1 MPDSIW
7 RNAQFRYYVASTSFV
22 GFSFAMQMLLVTWL
36 LIGVLNA
43 PPDRVGLAQA
53 IIGVPGVFLML
64 WGGVSADRVD
74 PRALMTRMYGFAVL
88 PPLVLAAVVICGY
101 LSFWAVTI
109 WAVAMSVVTSY
120 AGPAHAAA
128 LNRVSGSQVQ
138 EGVSASMGFG
148 FIIQLGGLA
157 LAGQMDVIG
166 TETVLVTQSLSLLVG
181 CLMIRRLTGLTPTP
195 QSGPVVSTWVGLKDG
210 FTIVIRDRLI
220 VWIML
225 LNLVSMIFNFG
236 TFTIVLP
243 FILTKVYGGDVAS
256 LGWMLVLFF
265 FGAAVSNFIMLRYM
279 PLARPGR
286 LFLGMQLTRA
296 LIFVIYWIG
305 PALPMVVIA
314 TFLWGLNMGI
324 TGTTSR
330 AIVQESAP
338 ERFRARILSV
348 YTAGSIGSQPF
359 GALLL
364 GFVID
369 AVGPLNA
376 MIPGML
382 ISAVI
387 FSVGITASPIWS
399 YRSRTEPAL
408 ERIEDPH
415 E

>member
-1 MPDSIW
+1 MPASIW
-7 RNAQFRYYVASTSFV
+7 RHTQFRYYVASTSFI
-22 GFSFAMQMLLVTWL
+22 GFSFAMQMLLVSWL
-36 LIGVLNA
+36 LIGVLNT
-43 PPDRVGLAQA
+43 PPERVGFAQA
-53 IIGVPGVFLML
+53 IIGVPGLFLML

-74 PRALMTRMYGFAVL
+74 PRTLMTRMYGFAVL
-88 PPLVLAAVVICGY
+88 PPLALAAVFISGY
-101 LSFWAVTI
+101 LSFWTVTI
-109 WAVAMSVVTSY
+109 WAVSMSVVTSY

-128 LNRVSGSQVQ
+128 LNRVSGSRIQ
-138 EGVSASMGFG
+138 EGVTASTAFG
-148 FIIQLGGLA
+148 FMVQLGGLA
-157 LAGQMDVIG
+157 LAGQMEMIG
-166 TETVLVTQSLSLLVG
+166 TETVLVTQSLFLLVG
-181 CLMIRRLTGLTPTP
+181 CLMIRRLTGLAPTQQNAP
-195 QSGPVVSTWVGLKDG
+195 TASVWVGLKDG
-210 FTIVIRDRLI
+210 LTIVIRDRLI

-243 FILTKVYGGDVAS
+243 FIITKVYGGDAAFF
-256 LGWMLVLFF
+256 GWMLVLFF

-279 PLARPGR
+279 PFARPGR
-286 LFLGMQLTRA
+286 LFLGMQLTRVP
-296 LIFVIYWIG
+296 IFIMFWLGSHLSIII
-305 PALPMVVIA
+305 AA

-330 AIVQESAP
+330 AIVQESAQ

-348 YTAGSIGSQPF
+348 YNAGSIGSQPF

-387 FSVGITASPIWS
+387 FVAGITASPVWR
-399 YRSRTEPAL
+399 YQSRTEPT
-408 ERIEDPH
+408 DD
-415 E
+415 

>member
-1 MPDSIW
+1 MRTSIW
-7 RNAQFRYYVASTSFV
+7 RHTQFRYYVASTSFI
-22 GFSFAMQMLLVTWL
+22 GFSFAMQMLLVSWL
-36 LIGVLNA
+36 LIGVLNT
-43 PPDRVGLAQA
+43 PPERVGFAQA
-53 IIGVPGVFLML
+53 IIGVPGLFLML

-88 PPLVLAAVVICGY
+88 PPLALAAIVIGGY
-101 LSFWAVTI
+101 LGFWAVTM

-128 LNRVSGSQVQ
+128 LNRVSGSRIQ
-138 EGVSASMGFG
+138 EGVTAATAFG
-148 FIIQLGGLA
+148 FIVQLGGLA
-157 LAGQMDVIG
+157 LAGQMEIIG
-166 TETVLVTQSLSLLVG
+166 TETVLVTQSFFLLVG
-181 CLMIRRLTGLTPTP
+181 CLMIRRLTNLSSTQQSAPT
-195 QSGPVVSTWVGLKDG
+195 VSSAWAGLKDG
-210 FTIVIRDRLI
+210 LTIVIRDRLM

-225 LNLVSMIFNFG
+225 LNMVSMIFNFG

-243 FILTKVYGGDVAS
+243 FIITKVYGGDAAFF
-256 LGWMLVLFF
+256 GWMLVLFF

-279 PLARPGR
+279 PFARPGR
-286 LFLGMQLTRA
+286 LFLGMQLTRVP
-296 LIFVIYWIG
+296 IFIMFWLGSHLSI
-305 PALPMVVIA
+305 AIAA

-330 AIVQESAP
+330 AIVQESAQ

-348 YTAGSIGSQPF
+348 YNAGSIGSQPF

-364 GFVID
+364 GFVIN

-387 FSVGITASPIWS
+387 FVAGVAFSPVWR
-399 YRSRTEPAL
+399 YQSRTEPAG
-408 ERIEDPH
+408 D
-415 E
+415 